1 MPRTNATLAALVALV
16 ALAFTV
22 PAMTAHADDA
32 PRASTPEQIALGQG
46 LAEAKARQLTDRAA
60 RIRRPDEPMSDALKR
75 AADEAAI
82 ESLGAS
88 TDPRQRAIK
97 LSASVQG
104 FYLVN
109 SVVRVDYCARH
120 GVDLAPFAAAFARA
134 YGDDHRRAVALGR
147 PHGVDE
153 ALVLATGRTAMERLM
168 ADNMRD
174 LAAQAGG
181 LDDVALCEA
190 INANAD
196 AFTAT
201 IVLAPELRAA
211 LAG

>member
-1 MPRTNATLAALVALV
+1 MPRSITLVAALAAALSG
-16 ALAFTV
+16 AA
-22 PAMTAHADDA
+22 PAAHAVDPPPA
-32 PRASTPEQIALGQG
+32 FTPEQIALAQG
-46 LAEAKARQLTDRAA
+46 LADAQARQLADRAA
-60 RIRRPDEPMSDALKR
+60 RIRRPDEPMPEARKR
-75 AADEAAI
+75 VADEAVI

-88 TDPRQRAIK
+88 SDPRERAIT

-104 FYLVN
+104 FYLTN
-109 SVVRVDYCARH
+109 SVARVEYCARH

-147 PHGVDE
+147 PHGLDE
-153 ALVLATGRTAMERLM
+153 ALVLAMGRATMDRVMDE
-168 ADNMRD
+168 NMRD

-181 LDDVALCEA
+181 LDEVALCEA

-211 LAG
+211 LAE